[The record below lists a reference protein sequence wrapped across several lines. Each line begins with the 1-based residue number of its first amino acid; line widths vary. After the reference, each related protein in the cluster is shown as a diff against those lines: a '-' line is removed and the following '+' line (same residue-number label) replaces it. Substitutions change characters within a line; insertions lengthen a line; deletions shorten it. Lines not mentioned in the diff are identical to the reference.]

1 MARKIGSRYT
11 AHQVLG
17 RGSAGTV
24 WLGEGPEGPVAIKLL
39 REDLASDQDL
49 VGRFVQER
57 TALLSLDHPR
67 VVGIRDLVVDGADL
81 ALVMDLVRGTDLR
94 SRLEREHRMT
104 PEAAVAIAA
113 DVADGLAA
121 AHAGGVVHRDVKPE
135 NVLLDSAA
143 PAGPGGAP
151 PALLTDFGI
160 ARLVDSPRR
169 TRATRII
176 GTPDY
181 LAPEIIE
188 GLPPRASVDIYALAT
203 VLYELL
209 AGFTPFGGGHP
220 GAVLRRHV
228 TESVQPLPDLPDE
241 LWQILAQCLAKAPA
255 SRLTAGELGAR
266 LRELLPHLAGLP
278 ALDVAP
284 PGADGAAAEN
294 GFADEGAEPGSAAGG
309 PGGAVGAAAG
319 APGGSGVPGG
329 PGGLGGS
336 GAAGARSGSGGSG
349 VGGGMGSG
357 AGAPAAPVSGF
368 ADRRRGAVPL
378 VRGAAPDSSRD
389 THTSIR
395 LPTAD
400 ELAGYGAASR
410 AGRAAGKAAGGKGA
424 GGRGAGKGGTGQ
436 GGTGNGTG
444 RGGALRASAPDRPAS
459 PRHRAVSDAV
469 RSRRIKFAAAAAAA
483 LAVAGIGG
491 WGIASAGSS
500 GSGHGGSG
508 KDPGASTDD
517 RPAAPDTSA
526 DGSARSP
533 VSSGAPTAGR
543 GGTPT
548 APTAGAASPQGRTG
562 APVALPRWSAAQD
575 VPAAGVPLTGGPRA
589 VVLGHTTY
597 VFARGEDKNV
607 WYVTRDGSG
616 YGPWHRLTGIS
627 TQGDPAV
634 VSARAGR
641 IDLFAAGTDGLLYRR
656 TYTGPAS
663 GAAGAGS
670 WNAWSQVDERT
681 HFDAAP
687 AAASSEPGRID
698 LVDRVGGD
706 LVTASLVDGRWNAW
720 ALVPTAGRITSAP
733 ALVSRGR
740 GTLEAFVVRKADGAV
755 LRLPF
760 SGGAWRPSSV
770 VDGLD
775 AAGAGRPEALAAGG
789 RLYVF
794 AAGQASALQGAPTPL
809 PAGLGGGPV
818 GAAGA
823 AGTLELFAPTAHG
836 TLTRATAPA

>member
-1 MARKIGSRYT
+1 LARKIGSRYT

-57 TALLSLDHPR
+57 TALLSLDHPHI
-67 VVGIRDLVVDGADL
+67 VGIRDLVVDGSDL

-94 SRLEREHRMT
+94 SRLERERRLV
-104 PEAAVAIAA
+104 PEAAVAVAA
-113 DVADGLAA
+113 DVADGLSA
-121 AHAGGVVHRDVKPE
+121 AHAAGVVHRDVKPE
-135 NVLLDSAA
+135 NVLLDSAV

-228 TESVQPLPDLPDE
+228 TETVQPLPGLADG

-255 SRLTAGELGAR
+255 SRLKADELGAR
-266 LRELLPHLAGLP
+266 LRELLPDLAGLP
-278 ALDVAP
+278 VLDVAA
-284 PGADGAAAEN
+284 PGTEGAAAQTPYGEED
-294 GFADEGAEPGSAAGG
+294 DEPTLPPSSFTGSAGPAG
-309 PGGAVGAAAG
+309 P
-319 APGGSGVPGG
+319 SGD
-329 PGGLGGS
+329 
-336 GAAGARSGSGGSG
+336 
-349 VGGGMGSG
+349 
-357 AGAPAAPVSGF
+357 PAA
-368 ADRRRGAVPL
+368 RRRGAVPL

-389 THTSIR
+389 THTSIK
-395 LPTAD
+395 LPTAQ
-400 ELAGYGAASR
+400 ELAGF
-410 AGRAAGKAAGGKGA
+410 GRT
-424 GGRGAGKGGTGQ
+424 GGRS
-436 GGTGNGTG
+436 
-444 RGGALRASAPDRPAS
+444 RASASDRPAS
-459 PRHRAVSDAV
+459 PRHRAVSDAL
-469 RSRRIKFAAAAAAA
+469 RQRRIKVAAAAAAA
-483 LAVAGIGG
+483 LAVAGLGG

-500 GSGHGGSG
+500 DHPGHSAPDPGGS
-508 KDPGASTDD
+508 THDD
-517 RPAAPDTSA
+517 RAPSHA
-526 DGSARSP
+526 DGAP
-533 VSSGAPTAGR
+533 SGAQVAR
-543 GGTPT
+543 DGTPN

-562 APVALPRWSAAQD
+562 TAVELPRWTAFHDA
-575 VPAAGVPLTGGPRA
+575 PAAGVRLTGGPRA
-589 VVLGHTTY
+589 LVVDGDTY
-597 VFARGEDKNV
+597 VFARGADKNI
-607 WYVTRDGSG
+607 WYVVRDGSG
-616 YGPWHRLTGIS
+616 YGPWHQLTGIHVDD
-627 TQGDPAV
+627 DPAV
-634 VSARAGR
+634 VSARSGQ
-641 IDLFAAGTDGLLYRR
+641 IDLFAVGTDGLLYQR
-656 TYTGPAS
+656 TL
-663 GAAGAGS
+663 AGGY
-670 WNAWSQVDERT
+670 WKPWLQVDERT

-698 LVDRVGGD
+698 LVGRVGGD

-740 GTLEAFVVRKADGAV
+740 GTLDAFVVRKADGAV

-775 AAGAGRPEALAAGG
+775 AGSRPEALSAGG
-789 RLYVF
+789 HLYVF
-794 AAGQASALQGAPTPL
+794 AGGAQSEPSGPPSAL
-809 PAGLGGGPV
+809 PAGAPGALGAV
-818 GAAGA
+818 AAPH
-823 AGTLELFAPTAHG
+823 TLELFTLTPHG
-836 TLTRATAPA
+836 TLSRSTAPA